1 MLTKIRIKGY
11 RALRDVELDIPAGQP
26 LVLIGENATGKSS
39 LLDALALLC
48 AVADGRVGRAI
59 SDRSG
64 WPAVA
69 WSGSNAPI
77 ELLVRFSGQFA
88 AFEDDGGVVEY
99 EIRIGNVRSI
109 PTVVDEQIRVYKRGL
124 DQEPLRVLAAGQAL
138 NRQTKAFEPVPPA
151 SPEGSIVVNSR
162 LAAIHDEAR
171 YPTPVHVRRA
181 LQSIAFYA
189 PFQLHA
195 QVDGEV
201 VQEPFGAR
209 PVEHTPRIGRTGR
222 DLLNALH
229 TLSQGAPRA
238 WEALLLDLGAVF
250 PWCEA
255 IKFPPGA
262 GRGVVTMTWV
272 DRRSGATLYLDDMS
286 DGMRVYLA
294 LLAALH
300 ADDATA
306 LLAFDEPERSL
317 HPRAMWRFVKA
328 MELRARTT
336 PVVVATHSD
345 RLLDFLEDPAAALR
359 VTRFS
364 STAGVRVDR
373 FDREILDE
381 WRKEYSLSELRARG
395 MLDAPRTEE
404 DEP

>member
-1 MLTKIRIKGY
+1 
-11 RALRDVELDIPAGQP
+11 
-26 LVLIGENATGKSS
+26 
-39 LLDALALLC
+39 
-48 AVADGRVGRAI
+48 
-59 SDRSG
+59 
-64 WPAVA
+64 
-69 WSGSNAPI
+69 
-77 ELLVRFSGQFA
+77 
-88 AFEDDGGVVEY
+88 
-99 EIRIGNVRSI
+99 
-109 PTVVDEQIRVYKRGL
+109 
-124 DQEPLRVLAAGQAL
+124 
-138 NRQTKAFEPVPPA
+138 
-151 SPEGSIVVNSR
+151 
-162 LAAIHDEAR
+162 
-171 YPTPVHVRRA
+171 
-181 LQSIAFYA
+181 
-189 PFQLHA
+189 
-195 QVDGEV
+195 
-201 VQEPFGAR
+201 
-209 PVEHTPRIGRTGR
+209 
-222 DLLNALH
+222 
-229 TLSQGAPRA
+229 
-238 WEALLLDLGAVF
+238 
-250 PWCEA
+250 
-255 IKFPPGA
+255 
-262 GRGVVTMTWV
+262 MTWV